1 MTIRVS
7 TETAGKY
14 YCKASVIGFPE
25 IVAVA
30 SIFLKG
36 PPTITSSRRQYGIVG
51 DSTRIE
57 CVAFSV
63 PKARHVSW
71 TFMGHEIV
79 ANSNSE
85 YTILEEP
92 LPEGIK
98 STLVIRES
106 QSKHFGA
113 YNCTVVNEHGNDVLE
128 IELMRRE
135 TSPILSLIVASA
147 SFVIIIMIL
156 VILILFC
163 RKGKKKLKPA
173 DVIPDVSATYQPIFS
188 LPLYSN
194 LLTYIQSLFHSIS
207 FRMIKIWMKNNFV
220 IANGRRTIR
229 KSTSDEI
236 IRKHSMPPMVA

>member
-1 MTIRVS
+1 MS
-7 TETAGKY
+7 TVTAGKY

-92 LPEGIK
+92 MPEGIK

-156 VILILFC
+156 VIFILFC

-173 DVIPDVSATYQPIFS
+173 DVIPDVSESQTIFPLS
-188 LPLYSN
+188 LFRN
-194 LLTYIQSLFHSIS
+194 LHSFTLNLFSTLFHS
-207 FRMIKIWMKNNFV
+207 
-220 IANGRRTIR
+220 
-229 KSTSDEI
+229 E
-236 IRKHSMPPMVA
+236 